1 MFARLI
7 YIIKK
12 NGAATI
18 PTCVEMVKRM
28 LKTKEKDSAEFI
40 LTLLYVVTKNNII
53 SMNKITMNSVIKT

>member
-1 MFARLI
+1 
-7 YIIKK
+7 
-12 NGAATI
+12 
-18 PTCVEMVKRM
+18 MVKRM